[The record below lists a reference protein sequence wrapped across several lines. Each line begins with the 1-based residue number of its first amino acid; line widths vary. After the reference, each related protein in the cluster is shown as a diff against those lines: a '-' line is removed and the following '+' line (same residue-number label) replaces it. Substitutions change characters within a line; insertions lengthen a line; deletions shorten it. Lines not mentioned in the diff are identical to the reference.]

1 MQFIGLMD
9 GFKKFKKKN
18 IEKILLDN
26 FIDMMPTFYEMESS
40 FLSGIY
46 ERYGDLEGGNIV
58 IFFAR
63 DLHLEILRK
72 REVDLNFNLSLDE
85 FWNNHKNIIQKKKK
99 IITIAKSTGIP
110 RETTRRKILSLI
122 RAKHIKKTEKN
133 TVFWEP
139 DSKSKDSYIKIIEKQ
154 INSLSKFISQQ
165 LNFFSLQIPISKI
178 EKEIK
183 NNYSFYWYHYLNT
196 QLQYI
201 KLWQVRFKDLEMLLI
216 GLQILIQSIRYLK
229 NSNRLKNLDSY
240 LLSKTT
246 KSTSSFDVKN
256 AGVNATS
263 ISEVTGIP
271 RANCVRKLE
280 KYIKMKMMQ
289 KDPITKRYYLIP
301 AQLKSMT
308 SPTNPLLDEIKHTI
322 NIFSEFSS
330 TILISLN
337 KSR

>member
-1 MQFIGLMD
+1 ME
-9 GFKKFKKKN
+9 GFKKFEKKN

-26 FIDMMPTFYEMESS
+26 FIDLMPAFYEMESS

-46 ERYGDLEGGNIV
+46 KRYGDLEGGNIV
-58 IFFAR
+58 IFFAK

-72 REVDLNFNLSLDE
+72 REINLNFSLSLDE

-99 IITIAKSTGIP
+99 IITIAKSTGLP

-122 RAKHIKKTEKN
+122 KTKHIKKTEKN

-139 DSKSKDSYIKIIEKQ
+139 DSKSKDSYLKIIGEQ
-154 INSLSKFISQQ
+154 INSLSKFIFQQ
-165 LNFFSLQIPISKI
+165 SKFFSLNIPVSKI

-216 GLQILIQSIRYLK
+216 GLQTLIQSITCLK
-229 NSNRLKNLDSY
+229 NSNRSKSFDSF
-240 LLSKTT
+240 LLSKMT
-246 KSTSSFDVKN
+246 KSTATFDVKN
-256 AGVNATS
+256 AGISATS

-271 RANCVRKLE
+271 RANCIRKLE
-280 KYIKMKMMQ
+280 KYIKMKIIE
-289 KDPITKRYYLIP
+289 KDPVTKRYNLIP
-301 AQLKSMT
+301 NQMKSAP
-308 SPTNPLLDEIKHTI
+308 SHANPILDGIRNTI

-330 TILISLN
+330 ILLKSLN

>member
-1 MQFIGLMD
+1 MD
-9 GFKKFKKKN
+9 SFKKFEKKN
-18 IEKILLDN
+18 IEKVLLDN
-26 FIDMMPTFYEMESS
+26 FIDLMPSFYEMESL

-72 REVDLNFNLSLDE
+72 READLNFNLSLDE
-85 FWNNHKNIIQKKKK
+85 FWNNHKDILQKKKK
-99 IITIAKSTGIP
+99 IITIAENTGIP

-122 RAKHIKKTEKN
+122 KTKHIKKTEKN

-139 DSKSKDSYIKIIEKQ
+139 DAKSKDSYIKIIEEQ
-154 INSLSKFISQQ
+154 INSLSRFIFQQ
-165 LNFFSLQIPISKI
+165 LKYLSLNVPISKI

-183 NNYSFYWYHYLNT
+183 NNYSFYWYHYLNA

-216 GLQILIQSIRYLK
+216 GLQTLIQSIRCSK
-229 NSNRLKNLDSY
+229 NFSRLQNLDSF
-240 LLSKTT
+240 LTNRAAKDTN
-246 KSTSSFDVKN
+246 SFDAKN
-256 AGVNATS
+256 AGISATS

-271 RANCVRKLE
+271 RANCIRKLE
-280 KYIKMKMMQ
+280 KYIKMKIIE
-289 KDPITKRYYLIP
+289 KNSVTKRYNLIP
-301 AQLKSMT
+301 GQIKST
-308 SPTNPLLDEIKHTI
+308 PSSANPLLDGIKHTI

-330 TILISLN
+330 ILLKSLN
-337 KSR
+337 KNR

>member
-1 MQFIGLMD
+1 MD
-9 GFKKFKKKN
+9 RFKKFEKKN

-26 FIDMMPTFYEMESS
+26 FIDLMPPFYEMESS

-58 IFFAR
+58 IFFAK

-85 FWNNHKNIIQKKKK
+85 FWNNHNNIIQKKKK
-99 IITIAKSTGIP
+99 IITIARSTGLP

-122 RAKHIKKTEKN
+122 KARHIKKTEKN

-139 DSKSKDSYIKIIEKQ
+139 DSKSKDSYIKIIDEQ
-154 INSLSKFISQQ
+154 INSLSKFIFQQ
-165 LNFFSLQIPISKI
+165 LKFFSLNFSVSKI

-201 KLWQVRFKDLEMLLI
+201 KLWQLRFKDLEMLLI
-216 GLQILIQSIRYLK
+216 GLQTLIQSIRDLK
-229 NSNRLKNLDSY
+229 NSNRLINLDSF
-240 LLSKTT
+240 LNKTT
-246 KSTSSFDVKN
+246 KSITSFGVEN
-256 AGVNATS
+256 AGISATS

-271 RANCVRKLE
+271 RANCIRKLE
-280 KYIKMKMMQ
+280 KYIKINAIE
-289 KDPITKRYYLIP
+289 KDPVTKRYILIP
-301 AQLKSMT
+301 GQIKSAL
-308 SPTNPLLDEIKHTI
+308 SPANPILDGIKETI
-322 NIFSEFSS
+322 NVFSEFSS
-330 TILISLN
+330 MLIKSLN